1 MFLNPKQAIDEGWLR
16 GVPLDHVQP
25 NAVDIRASELYKVR
39 KDSDFELYHEK
50 KRHRVR
56 NKVDDTAEALWSL
69 KSNNV
74 YDFVSPAYVEMPDGV
89 VGWLVT
95 RSTLNR
101 NGVFIQSG
109 LYDSGYKGPVQCILY
124 NLFGITV
131 LEPGISVAQFVFVD
145 APSGRTY
152 AGGYNTEEGQL
163 PDYISD
169 PANIT
174 KEPWMRKP

>member
-1 MFLNPKQAIDEGWLR
+1 MTSGIAGYLI
-16 GVPLDHVQP
+16 
-25 NAVDIRASELYKVR
+25 
-39 KDSDFELYHEK
+39 
-50 KRHRVR
+50 
-56 NKVDDTAEALWSL
+56 
-69 KSNNV
+69 
-74 YDFVSPAYVEMPDGV
+74 
-89 VGWLVT
+89 T

-131 LEPGISVAQFVFVD
+131 LEPGIPVAQFVFVD
-145 APSGRTY
+145 APSGHAY